1 MSLDTQ
7 YHYPVPPP
15 DGWTAED
22 LDRLPDLPRHT
33 ELLDGNLVFM
43 SPQTRFHS
51 RTLSLLEHALVGRVP
66 DGLDVFREFDVRL
79 DRRNR
84 PSPDVSVVR
93 ADADTGPKGTWL
105 RSEDVLLAVEV
116 VSDDSVE
123 RDRELK
129 PRKYAA
135 AGVLHFWRVEKNGGL
150 PVVYVYELDP
160 ATKIYVLS
168 GIHHNRLE
176 LAVPFSVDIDLTT
189 LHGRRRPTPVDAPG
203 PAAENCFR
211 TTEQRSAMRK

>member
-51 RTLSLLEHALVGRVP
+51 RVLSLLEYGLLGQVP
-66 DGLDVFREFDVRL
+66 DGLGVFREFDVRL

-84 PSPDVSVVR
+84 PSPDVTVVP

-105 RSEDVLLAVEV
+105 RPEDVLLAVEA

-129 PRKYAA
+129 PRKYAE
-135 AGVLHFWRVEKNGGL
+135 AGFPHYWRVEPADGL
-150 PVVYVYELDP
+150 PVVHVYELDP
-160 ATKIYVLS
+160 ATRVYALS
-168 GIHHNRLE
+168 GVYQNRLE
-176 LAVPFSVDIDLTT
+176 LTVPFPIDIDLTAINN
-189 LHGRRRPTPVDAPG
+189 RRLR
-203 PAAENCFR
+203 
-211 TTEQRSAMRK
+211 